1 MEVKLKYINHL
12 FIVLENN
19 NLQCGAAIS
28 SSNMERTCIC
38 IRQLIIDEGIA
49 GQSRVGVEK
58 STHKQR
64 QSHILH
70 QEAFILLFSLEA
82 IGSEIFKGAT
92 LFSISKRFL
101 HKLTFVLKK
110 KIVLKAKYEY

>member
-82 IGSEIFKGAT
+82 IGPKMSHMANNLKSLLIDLLMAAICMKT
-92 LFSISKRFL
+92 LFESYSS
-101 HKLTFVLKK
+101 
-110 KIVLKAKYEY
+110 YM